1 MKISGWVFPK
11 INWLSIV
18 LKQSVIFQSLLEQCI
33 QQKNYGKFC
42 NPFIALYPKNN
53 NTILL
58 IHLKGVSRW
67 CKATDNIIQ
76 RFNETVVFYV
86 FIMHVVFWG
95 FNSTNIEES
104 PVGVLAQQQNDNIF
118 RTTRLPLNAFFVII
132 PWCHFI
138 TPKKKNW
145 MNFCWEFICKIFM
158 KMISLS
164 RASYS
169 LISSYNSKKDTVNV
183 ELKMKYKIVFN

>member
-18 LKQSVIFQSLLEQCI
+18 LKQSVIFQSLLEQCF

-42 NPFIALYPKNN
+42 NPFIALYPKN

-86 FIMHVVFWG
+86 FIMRVVFWG

-138 TPKKKNW
+138 TPKKKTEW
-145 MNFCWEFICKIFM
+145 
-158 KMISLS
+158 ISAGNLS
-164 RASYS
+164 AKYLWKWFPCHVP
-169 LISSYNSKKDTVNV
+169 LIVLFLLIIQKRI
-183 ELKMKYKIVFN
+183 L

>member
-1 MKISGWVFPK
+1 MTQYCIEAISDLPK
-11 INWLSIV
+11 FSRAMLSTE
-18 LKQSVIFQSLLEQCI
+18 KTTANFATLLSTLS
-33 QQKNYGKFC
+33 K
-42 NPFIALYPKNN
+42 N

-67 CKATDNIIQ
+67 FKATDNIIQ
-76 RFNETVVFYV
+76 RFNEIVVFYV
-86 FIMHVVFWG
+86 FIMHVVLLG
-95 FNSTNIEES
+95 LNSTNIEES
-104 PVGVLAQQQNDNIF
+104 PVGVLAQQQNVNIF
-118 RTTRLPLNAFFVII
+118 RTTRQLLNAFFVNI

-183 ELKMKYKIVFN
+183 ELKMKYKKFFN

>member
-18 LKQSVIFQSLLEQCI
+18 LKQSVIFQSLLEQCF

-42 NPFIALYPKNN
+42 NPFIALYPKN

-104 PVGVLAQQQNDNIF
+104 PVGFWHSNRMITYSELRDN
-118 RTTRLPLNAFFVII
+118 FVII

>member
-18 LKQSVIFQSLLEQCI
+18 LKQSVIFQSLLEQCF

-42 NPFIALYPKNN
+42 NPFIALYPKN

-104 PVGVLAQQQNDNIF
+104 PVGFWHSN
-118 RTTRLPLNAFFVII
+118 RM
-132 PWCHFI
+132 I
-138 TPKKKNW
+138 TYSGLRDYRW
-145 MNFCWEFICKIFM
+145 ML
-158 KMISLS
+158 SLS
-164 RASYS
+164 LYHGVILLPRKRKLNEFLLGIY
-169 LISSYNSKKDTVNV
+169 LQNINENDFLVTC
-183 ELKMKYKIVFN
+183 LL